1 MEDMLAGNNETD
13 LFGSDQ
19 AATGGAGG
27 DTADDIFGDS
37 TEQQQQGSQDAN
49 AQPPSGNGST
59 DILAQPDGNQ
69 AADDIFGAPQGGAE
83 DDIYA
88 QGPTEPAEPERVSA
102 LVEWQEKKNQEIA
115 VIDQQET
122 EEIAKM
128 RSKASEELAAFNK
141 KIDEAQAKRAKHN
154 QSVDEETKASLE
166 ENPENKWER
175 VVKYI
180 DFNRSELHEKDV
192 SKMKSLLLQLKH

>member
-13 LFGSDQ
+13 LFGSAEQ
-19 AATGGAGG
+19 PLTGGAAGE
-27 DTADDIFGDS
+27 TADDIFGDS
-37 TEQQQQGSQDAN
+37 PQPQQGSQDQT
-49 AQPPSGNGST
+49 AQIPSGNGST
-59 DILAQPDGNQ
+59 DIFGQPESNQ
-69 AADDIFGAPQGGAE
+69 DADDIFGAPQGGAE

-88 QGPTEPAEPERVSA
+88 QGPSEPAEPERVSA

-128 RSKASEELAAFNK
+128 RSKASEELEAFNK